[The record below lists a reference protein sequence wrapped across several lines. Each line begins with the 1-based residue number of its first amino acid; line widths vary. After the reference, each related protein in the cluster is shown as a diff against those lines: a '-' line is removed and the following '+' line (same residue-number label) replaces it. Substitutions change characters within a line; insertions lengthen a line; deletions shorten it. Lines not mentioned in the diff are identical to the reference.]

1 MPHGQRP
8 FSFGIGLPTCREGV
22 LYRPGAGFGTLAGID
37 RIALAAEANG
47 FSAVWADDHLVDR
60 PAADGGPPAGLL
72 EAMMVLSHLAGI
84 TSRIVLGVS
93 VIALPLRE
101 PVLFAR
107 QAIALDHISAG
118 RAVIGVGI
126 GNRGEFLTVRPA
138 ESKMHRWNT
147 SMDRLTVLRRFLE
160 DGQASS
166 GLPFNQ
172 FGHVEM
178 HPGPIQQPLPIH
190 IATGVA
196 ANLPQVATVAD
207 GWHSLG
213 LSLDEFAACVESVRR
228 QLAASG
234 KPRDQFDILPSFHL
248 RIADDVRSAHGEASS
263 SAASLPWADNME
275 HPANLFGPPAE
286 IAAKLLGYI
295 RAGATGCIIS
305 VLAPTVDDAEVQ
317 MKRFAAEVMPLAAS
331 ASRG

>member
-1 MPHGQRP
+1 MPQDQKP

-22 LYRPGAGFGTLAGID
+22 LYRPGAGFSTLAGID
-37 RIALAAEANG
+37 RLALAAEANG
-47 FSAVWADDHLVDR
+47 FSAVWADDHLTDR
-60 PAADGGPPAGLL
+60 PSADGGPPAGLL
-72 EAMMVLSHLAGI
+72 EAMMILSHLGGI
-84 TSRIVLGVS
+84 TSRIALGAS

-107 QAIALDHISAG
+107 QVIALDHISEG
-118 RAVIGVGI
+118 RAVVGVGI

-138 ESKMHRWNT
+138 ESKMHRWN
-147 SMDRLTVLRRFLE
+147 SSIERLTILRRFLE
-160 DGQASS
+160 DGHASS
-166 GLPFNQ
+166 DLPFNQ

-178 HPGPIQQPLPIH
+178 HPGPVQQHVPIH

-196 ANLPQVATVAD
+196 GNLPQVAAVAD

-213 LSLDEFAACVESVRR
+213 MSLEDFADGVKTVRG
-228 QLAASG
+228 QLAAYG
-234 KPRDQFDILPSFHL
+234 RQRDQFEILPSFHM
-248 RIADDVRSAHGEASS
+248 RIAGDARSAYAEAIS

-286 IAAKLLGYI
+286 IAAKLHGYI

-317 MKRFAAEVMPLAAS
+317 IKRLAAEVVPLTVGTG
-331 ASRG
+331 RE